1 MTEPCCDAR
10 FDEQFDA
17 RAAERELAAY
27 RKRGPSA
34 NTRRL
39 AAALGAGG
47 AAGFTVLDVGAGMG
61 GLHHLL
67 LEAGAASAVD
77 VDASR
82 PYLEAARSEAERR
95 GLGERVRFEFGDLTL
110 IAGRIEPADL
120 VALDRVV
127 CCHPDVVALV
137 GTAADRTKRRLAL
150 VLPHDR
156 AWIRAA
162 VAVANLVERLRR
174 RTFRV
179 FIHPVAAVDAAA
191 TGAGL
196 VLLER
201 RSLGPFWQLLAYER
215 RAPVDP
221 MPAQAGG

>member
-10 FDEQFDA
+10 YDEQFDA
-17 RAAERELAAY
+17 QKAQRELAAY

-34 NTRRL
+34 ATRRL
-39 AAALGAGG
+39 AAVLAADG
-47 AAGFTVLDVGAGMG
+47 AAGLTVLDVGAGMG

-95 GLGERVRFEFGDLTL
+95 GLGDRVRFEFGDLTL
-110 IAGRIEPADL
+110 IGGRIEPADL

-127 CCHPDVVALV
+127 CCHPDVAALV
-137 GTAADRTKRRLAL
+137 GAAASRTQRRLAL

-156 AWIRAA
+156 AWIRVAI
-162 VAVANLVERLRR
+162 AVANLVERLRG
-174 RTFRV
+174 RTFRAFV
-179 FIHPVAAVDAAA
+179 HPVAAVDTAA

-196 VLLER
+196 GRTER
-201 RSLGPFWQLLAYER
+201 RSLGLFWQLLAYER
-215 RAPVDP
+215 PAAHGAPSQP
-221 MPAQAGG
+221 GG